1 VNIEEDSVVYSSIV
15 HVYICVCIQKSF
27 TIDVVIGK
35 SKSTAQGGEF
45 FPTFRKGA
53 AKSVGVG
60 VKTENLDK
68 LPP

>member
-1 VNIEEDSVVYSSIV
+1 MNIEEDSVVYSSIV

-27 TIDVVIGK
+27 TIVEIGK

-53 AKSVGVG
+53 AKSVGV
-60 VKTENLDK
+60 KPINLDK